1 MKTLRSKERGSHEPK
16 GWGKQRSV
24 TPLNDSL
31 LIADILQL
39 DSEQST
45 FQFFSIDEK
54 IYILCMSIHI
64 LLTHFL
70 LIFSLLTTIVLHMF
84 YISLLRRDNFGP
96 FISTET
102 QDSL

>member
-1 MKTLRSKERGSHEPK
+1 MKTLRSKEPGSHEPE
-16 GWGKQRSV
+16 GWGKQRPV

-54 IYILCMSIHI
+54 IYILRMSIHI